1 MKERKLNF
9 LTNGVLIV
17 ICYGALLCTG
27 CSGNKQD
34 AQTQQLL
41 QELKLLNSSMSDYLA
56 INKKFVLNAE
66 RADYIDS
73 IYNLGDLL
81 IEQIDRQQIDTAT
94 LNYLIRRAI
103 HWNEKTRAYFVIEP
117 SSLNNE
123 LYRAVAQQKIR
134 MLQTTWLME
143 RLELILLGS
152 YQCEGI
158 GLYPI
163 KTNQWSKFKV
173 GGSYQLDFFIQYQT
187 FGVPQPVVTI
197 NGDTLTK
204 KDDSPIY
211 TYTFRP
217 TQKGK
222 VALKRKISIYKW
234 GEMEDVDFSDPSGIM
249 ELEVE

>member
-9 LTNGVLIV
+9 LTNGVLIT
-17 ICYGALLCTG
+17 ICYCALLCTG
-27 CSGNKQD
+27 CSESKQD

-73 IYNLGDLL
+73 IYNLGNIL

-117 SSLNNE
+117 SLLNNE

-134 MLQTTWLME
+134 TLQTTWLME
-143 RLELILLGS
+143 RLESILLGS

-158 GLYPI
+158 GLYPLNI
-163 KTNQWSKFKV
+163 NQWSKFKA
-173 GGSYQLDFFIQYQT
+173 GKSYNMDFFVDYRT
-187 FGVPQPVVTI
+187 FGVPQPVVII
-197 NGDTLTK
+197 NGDTLVK
-204 KDDSPIY
+204 KDNSPIY

-217 TQKGK
+217 TKKGK
-222 VALKRKISIYKW
+222 DTLIRNISVYKW
-234 GEMEDVDFSDPSGIM
+234 IKMEDMGFSHAPI